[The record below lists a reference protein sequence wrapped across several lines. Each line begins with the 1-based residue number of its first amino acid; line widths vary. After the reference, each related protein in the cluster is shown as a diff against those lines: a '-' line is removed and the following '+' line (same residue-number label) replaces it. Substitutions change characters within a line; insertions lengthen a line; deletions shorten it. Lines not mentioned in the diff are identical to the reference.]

1 MRPFELAYWEA
12 REREGSMG
20 SEQQPVRSDISVIE
34 QQSEARVL
42 IRNRGLIALEI
53 LGDHELSRNCTDDST
68 PNPDAKSAVSLG
80 SYYQLKEFLNSL
92 VESQVNPETGLE
104 READLRQF
112 GKEIAVRLNCMVQR
126 FNAQSRFQGGSSET
140 TPGRS
145 AVRLVRLADDDLIRR
160 IGPVSIFDADPRLLT
175 ADPVPVHRLA
185 LFLEAQAR
193 RSVEDRWYG
202 EESRQ
207 KTGQPSSPY
216 YERVAKP
223 SCATSEHWEYSEAQC
238 RVSTRRMVT
247 FVWSAQTV

>member
-1 MRPFELAYWEA
+1 MSVRSSGLRGSAWPSSGAEHLALTVLEKKDRETLELAYWEA
-12 REREGSMG
+12 REREGSMD
-20 SEQQPVRSDISVIE
+20 SEQQLVRSDISVIE

-140 TPGRS
+140 TPG
-145 AVRLVRLADDDLIRR
+145 
-160 IGPVSIFDADPRLLT
+160 
-175 ADPVPVHRLA
+175 
-185 LFLEAQAR
+185 AR
-193 RSVEDRWYG
+193 RYD
-202 EESRQ
+202 
-207 KTGQPSSPY
+207 SSAWPTTI
-216 YERVAKP
+216 
-223 SCATSEHWEYSEAQC
+223 S
-238 RVSTRRMVT
+238 
-247 FVWSAQTV
+247 SAASDLCPFSMPIPGC